1 LDSYYQRNKEKY
13 KKYRQREDV
22 KKRNKIAVEK
32 YRKTTNGLINVMLS
46 NIRSRSRRSKIP
58 CDIDKKWIEKRLSD
72 GCELTGLSFDCTPL
86 KKQMNMFSPSI
97 DKIDPKKGYIKENCR
112 LILFGLNAFKCT
124 NTDDEMIFV
133 AKRLI
138 EGVC

>member
-97 DKIDPKKGYIKENCR
+97 DKIVG
-112 LILFGLNAFKCT
+112 
-124 NTDDEMIFV
+124 
-133 AKRLI
+133 
-138 EGVC
+138 